1 MSPRKL
7 PPGDKTL
14 SPLGIVPRFARDPF
28 GFLIEQRQRYGD
40 VLTMQGPLYRPN
52 ILINDPDL
60 VYQILVSQADHFQKP
75 SLLQRPLLST
85 FGNGLFFSEGDFWR
99 RQRKLMQPAFH
110 HHPISRYG
118 EAMVQHTSAML
129 QGWHDGQ
136 SLDLAATMRSL
147 TLMIVVDALFR
158 EDISPETER
167 FAQAITTVGEILSQQ
182 FVQPWLV
189 WLPESF
195 PLPVLRRKRRAVA
208 ELDRIVY
215 GLIAKRRT
223 DAAQRTDLLS
233 LLLTAEDEE
242 TGERMSDAQLH
253 DEVLT
258 LFIAGHETT
267 ALALTWAFVLLSQT
281 PEVEAKLQG
290 ELDSVLAGRAPTVAD
305 LPHLP
310 YTEAVVKETLRLYP
324 PAPGILGEALTTVNL
339 DGLTLEKGDII
350 WLIPYFNQRDS
361 RYFDQPERFWPERF
375 APDESGRPLERRIPR
390 FAYYPFGGGPRICI
404 GNGFA
409 MLEARLLLATLA
421 QQVRFRLADGYQ
433 PRLKFGA
440 TLGPDGPVPVQLI
453 KR

>member
-7 PPGDKTL
+7 PPGDKTF

-28 GFLIEQRQRYGD
+28 GFLMEQRRRYGD

-52 ILINDPDL
+52 LLINDPDL
-60 VYQILVSQADHFQKP
+60 VYQILVTQADHFQKP
-75 SLLQRPLLST
+75 PLLQRPFLST

-110 HHPISRYG
+110 HHHINRYG
-118 EAMVQHTSAML
+118 EAMVHHTSAML
-129 QGWHDGQ
+129 QGWQEGQ
-136 SLDLAATMRSL
+136 TLDLAAAMRGL
-147 TLMIVVDALFR
+147 TLTIVVDALFQ
-158 EDISPETER
+158 EDIGPETER
-167 FAQAITTVGEILSQQ
+167 FAQAIGVVGEVLAQQ

-208 ELDRIVY
+208 ELNRIIY
-215 GLIAKRRT
+215 GLIAKRRA
-223 DAAQRTDLLS
+223 DAAGRTDLLS
-233 LLLTAEDEE
+233 LLMTAEDEA
-242 TGERMSDAQLH
+242 TGERMSDVQLH

-267 ALALTWAFVLLSQT
+267 ALALTWAFVLLGQT
-281 PEVEAKLQG
+281 PEVEANLQR
-290 ELDSVLAGRAPTVAD
+290 ELDAVLAGRAPTVAD

-310 YTEAVVKETLRLYP
+310 YTEAVIKETLRLYP
-324 PAPGILGEALTTVNL
+324 PAPGILREALTTVDL
-339 DGLTLEKGDII
+339 GTLTLEKGDIV
-350 WLIPYFNQRDS
+350 WLIPYFNQRDP
-361 RYFDQPERFWPERF
+361 RYFDEPERFWPERF

-409 MLEARLLLATLA
+409 LLEARLLLATLA
-421 QQVRFRLADGYQ
+421 QQYRFRLVDGYQ

-440 TLGPDGPVPVQLI
+440 TLGPDGPVPVQPI